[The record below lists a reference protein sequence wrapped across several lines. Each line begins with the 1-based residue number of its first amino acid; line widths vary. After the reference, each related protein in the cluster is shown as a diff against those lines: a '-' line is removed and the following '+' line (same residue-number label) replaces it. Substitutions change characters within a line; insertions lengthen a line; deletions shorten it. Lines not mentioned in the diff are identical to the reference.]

1 MVSFFEKITKLF
13 EKDISYEITPCT
25 LEGVQ
30 YVFVSLS
37 DKKHIVLI
45 SEDDKDDSF
54 RIQVF
59 VKDKD
64 ESLVVDPSWQY
75 WDDYYSSGDELS
87 EQIDIMNSIV
97 E

>member
-1 MVSFFEKITKLF
+1 MESFLEKITKLF
-13 EKDISYEITPCT
+13 VNDVSYKITPCT
-25 LEGVQ
+25 LNGNK
-30 YVFVSLS
+30 YVFVLLS
-37 DKKHIVLI
+37 DKKHVVLI

-54 RIQVF
+54 RIQVY
-59 VKDKD
+59 VKDND
-64 ESLVVDPSWQY
+64 ESLIVDPSWQY